1 VYELHAQM
9 NSLRQTVSQLN
20 LNGHRQ
26 EQVSNGGAVE
36 EGEKRLV
43 IGVDF
48 GTTYSGV
55 AVVYSGQP
63 DDVDIIKTYV
73 RFSID
78 AFPSCEF
85 SRL

>member
-1 VYELHAQM
+1 MQ
-9 NSLRQTVSQLN
+9 

-26 EQVSNGGAVE
+26 EQDSSSANGE
-36 EGEKRLV
+36 EQEKRLV

-63 DDVDIIKTYV
+63 DDVDIIKTYALL
-73 RFSID
+73 SWN
-78 AFPSCEF
+78 
-85 SRL
+85 

>member
-1 VYELHAQM
+1 M
-9 NSLRQTVSQLN
+9 NTLRQSVSQLN

-26 EQVSNGGAVE
+26 EQDSNGATE
-36 EGEKRLV
+36 EQEKRLV

-73 RFSID
+73 NLFTRHLLILRPRD
-78 AFPSCEF
+78 
-85 SRL
+85 

>member
-1 VYELHAQM
+1 M
-9 NSLRQTVSQLN
+9 NNLRHSVSQLN

-26 EQVSNGGAVE
+26 EQDSNGASDGV
-36 EGEKRLV
+36 EKRLV

-63 DDVDIIKTYV
+63 DDVDIIKTYAAYFAV
-73 RFSID
+73 RLHPIEG
-78 AFPSCEF
+78 CEAK
-85 SRL
+85 

>member
-1 VYELHAQM
+1 M
-9 NSLRQTVSQLN
+9 NSLRQTVSLLN

-26 EQVSNGGAVE
+26 EQDSNGATGDN
-36 EGEKRLV
+36 GDKRLV

-73 RFSID
+73 PIQVQILLCNIRGS
-78 AFPSCEF
+78 AANV
-85 SRL
+85 LGLV